1 MAQPDKPTIPTQ
13 RTVEQIDRA
22 IEIVRMDIVA
32 AEDRGNDSAR
42 LRGILDGLM
51 DERRAARQP

>member
-1 MAQPDKPTIPTQ
+1 MPTIPTP

-22 IEIVRMDIVA
+22 IEILRMDIVA

-42 LRGILDGLM
+42 LRAELDRLT
-51 DERRAARQP
+51 DERHAARTS

>member
-1 MAQPDKPTIPTQ
+1 MPTIPTP
-13 RTVEQIDRA
+13 RKTVEQIDRA

-51 DERRAARQP
+51 DERRAARTA

>member
-1 MAQPDKPTIPTQ
+1 MPTIPNQ

-22 IEIVRMDIVA
+22 IEILRQDIVA

-51 DERRAARQP
+51 DERRAARTA